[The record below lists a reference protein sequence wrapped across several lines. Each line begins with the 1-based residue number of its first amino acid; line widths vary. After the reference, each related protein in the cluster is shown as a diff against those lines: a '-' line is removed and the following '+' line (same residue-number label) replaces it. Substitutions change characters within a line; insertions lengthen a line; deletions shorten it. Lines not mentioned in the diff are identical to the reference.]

1 MKRLAQKLN
10 CRRGASMLM
19 ALLLFLIA
27 AMVSAVIITAAV
39 SARSRVASDRAQQQT
54 YLTVS
59 SAAELLRDSI
69 EGGSGDFRTRK
80 VTLYRDESKQHLVR
94 VVSDTQEE
102 AAGDFAFLLNDA
114 IRQLLA
120 TPDLVYRRAFTV
132 RAGQSAAEPVY
143 EDVAC
148 ELALSCRQESDDTTA
163 YTLTVWLNGGTSEH
177 PCRMRLTM
185 DGTQT
190 YSSLMT
196 SYWEWEGWSR
206 KEYFQEV
213 LTSSFVWSGAALTR
227 EDGT

>member
-39 SARSRVASDRAQQQT
+39 SARSRVASDCAQQQT

-80 VTLYRDESKQHLVR
+80 VTLYSDRYKQNPVRD
-94 VVSDTQEE
+94 VSDDKTD
-102 AAGDFAFLLNDA
+102 ATGDFAFLMNNA
-114 IRQLLA
+114 IRQLLQ
-120 TPDLVYRRAFTV
+120 TPALVYQRSFTIRAKQ
-132 RAGQSAAEPVY
+132 AGVY
-143 EDVAC
+143 EDVSC
-148 ELALSCRQESDDTTA
+148 ELYLSCEIESETTRA
-163 YTLTVWLNGGTSEH
+163 YTLTVWLTGGTSAH

>member
-59 SAAELLRDSI
+59 SAAALLRDSF

-102 AAGDFAFLLNDA
+102 AAGDFAFLMNDA

-120 TPDLVYRRAFTV
+120 TPDLVYRRAFTI

-143 EDVAC
+143 ADVAC

-163 YTLTVWLNGGTSEH
+163 YTLTVWLTGGTDEH

-185 DGTQT
+185 DGTQSC
-190 YSSLMT
+190 SSHM
-196 SYWEWEGWSR
+196 SSSGW
-206 KEYFQEV
+206 YYQEIV
-213 LTSSFVWSGAALTR
+213 TSSFSWAGAALTR